1 MLKGLKV
8 YKYLLYILLYFSQKY
23 KYISKSIFC
32 YTFPKS
38 IFPKSIYIYMKL
50 IYSLWFMMISSFII
64 QMFVMSSIMTN
75 SYKNITFSLGKFYM
89 SVIMALLMGILEV
102 LMYDNHMN
110 TLSVYYY
117 LSLFFVLVTFIYLY
131 RNQVYIEDKD
141 YLNEMIEHHSMAL
154 LTSEEILQKTNSER
168 VKKLAE
174 NIISTQ
180 EKEIEYMRQLI

>member
-1 MLKGLKV
+1 
-8 YKYLLYILLYFSQKY
+8 
-23 KYISKSIFC
+23 
-32 YTFPKS
+32 
-38 IFPKSIYIYMKL
+38 
-50 IYSLWFMMISSFII
+50 MISSFII
-64 QMFVMSSIMTN
+64 QMFVMSGIMTN

-89 SVIMALLMGILEV
+89 SVIMALLMGLLEV

-117 LSLFFVLVTFIYLY
+117 LYLGFLLVIFIYLY
-131 RNQVYIEDKD
+131 RNQIYIDDKD

-154 LTSEEILQKTNSER
+154 LTSEEILQKTNSEE

-180 EKEIEYMRQLI
+180 EKEIKYMKSLV